1 MKRFLLVLGSNWHLS
16 LAEIDLILRNPPFKG
31 RIIDYSANITIV
43 EIEEGLNPKTYV
55 NNLEL
60 LQFYLGGILKIAEIL
75 DFIDISKVKSA
86 FPELVVSYKKIKP
99 FRTNISKKL
108 NDLLPKVFPKIENE
122 NIFFAVSIYPNLY
135 IDDYYKSI
143 LVKHFL
149 PFLNENFSR
158 LLKERNARKAI
169 FYKYPQ
175 RNMETGNLNPIFP
188 HHVIRY
194 NLLEENRAEI
204 IFGFTEEGCYIAR
217 TYTVTNPNFQKKI
230 DEKRP
235 FTSFERS
242 IPPKFA
248 KIMLNFLNLYENKES
263 KRILDPFCG
272 SGTILIFAY
281 INGFEV
287 YGADIKNKYVEHT
300 IKNLR
305 WVGKILEEENI
316 PNFKER
322 IKNID
327 IKDLI
332 NIFEQ
337 SSFDGICTE
346 PIFGPFYKQKPDFK
360 DAKTLLDTKIR
371 PTFEELIKIAY
382 KLLKPGKRLCLT
394 SPVIETVE
402 NLEVQLPLQKIAEKH
417 KLNLIPIFKKNR
429 IFSKSNKLLQLNL
442 NSLKS
447 IIESKKNQIIKRKF
461 YLFQKLDNNK

>member
-1 MKRFLLVLGSNWHLS
+1 MCIRDS
-16 LAEIDLILRNPPFKG
+16 
-31 RIIDYSANITIV
+31 
-43 EIEEGLNPKTYV
+43 
-55 NNLEL
+55 
-60 LQFYLGGILKIAEIL
+60 
-75 DFIDISKVKSA
+75 
-86 FPELVVSYKKIKP
+86 
-99 FRTNISKKL
+99 
-108 NDLLPKVFPKIENE
+108 
-122 NIFFAVSIYPNLY
+122 LY

-143 LVKHFL
+143 LIKHFL
-149 PFLNENFSR
+149 PYLNENISR
-158 LLKERNARKAI
+158 LLKERNAKKDI
-169 FYKYPQ
+169 FYRYPQ
-175 RNMETGNLNPIFP
+175 RNIDTGNLNPIFP

-194 NLLEENRAEI
+194 NLLEKNRAEI

-272 SGTILIFAY
+272 SGTILIFAH

-287 YGADIKNKYVEHT
+287 YGADIENKYVEQT
-300 IKNLR
+300 VKNLK
-305 WVGKILEEENI
+305 WVGKILEEDDI

-322 IKNID
+322 IKKVD
-327 IKDLI
+327 IKELI
-332 NIFEQ
+332 NVFNQ

-346 PIFGPFYKQKPDFK
+346 PIFGPFYKNKPDFK
-360 DAKTLLDTKIR
+360 DAENLLETKIR
-371 PTFEELIKIAY
+371 PTFEELMKISY

-402 NLEVQLPLQKIAEKH
+402 NLEVQLPLQKIAQKH
-417 KLNLIPIFKKNR
+417 KLNLIPIFQKNR

-461 YLFQKLDNNK
+461 YIFQKLDNNK